1 MVNDVLPF
9 ALIRKQC
16 ASGMYRRKRAG
27 GTPHALRVC
36 AGLCECECVNVRIC
50 TYMREMFN
58 IFLFVPGPYP
68 AVGLA
73 YQHMLNPPPP
83 VCVHASPSCLCVCA
97 RACSR
102 ARACLYA
109 PVVGACPPGVR
120 GAWNQ
125 PWRRRLR
132 SPAGRRRRAR
142 RAHTFWAGSSRFPRG
157 SVSRCF
163 SRAHP
168 NPKP

>member
-58 IFLFVPGPYP
+58 IFLFVPGPYVVCVF
-68 AVGLA
+68 VGLA
-73 YQHMLNPPPP
+73 RSL
-83 VCVHASPSCLCVCA
+83 A
-97 RACSR
+97 R
-102 ARACLYA
+102 ARAL
-109 PVVGACPPGVR
+109 
-120 GAWNQ
+120 
-125 PWRRRLR
+125 
-132 SPAGRRRRAR
+132 
-142 RAHTFWAGSSRFPRG
+142 
-157 SVSRCF
+157 SVSVRVPIY
-163 SRAHP
+163 A
-168 NPKP
+168 